1 MKDIPLDL
9 ALRVGR
15 RLARDASAGLVLPG
29 DPRREAVL
37 LGLASVHKL
46 TGSGW
51 DLDYAREHVCVTLPG
66 VGSASAKLL
75 STIPYVGS
83 IFAHAVEGLDRPTM
97 FLSPGALRD
106 SAVLAGIV
114 QHELGHVGD
123 IRRGGLMWC
132 LAYGA
137 VGEVRAG
144 AEAPCYGA
152 DIAHR
157 CTFGG
162 VSPDVA
168 EADAIDAL
176 FNYGLDANGLAL
188 ARVIIRSAGETAR
201 HRGDPGGVVAETL
214 AALAAEGWS
223 P

>member
-1 MKDIPLDL
+1 MKPIPLDI
-9 ALRVGR
+9 ALRAAQ
-15 RLARDASAGLVLPG
+15 RLVRNASAGLVLPG

-37 LGLASVHKL
+37 LALAATHKL

-66 VGSASAKLL
+66 VGSAAAKLL
-75 STIPYVGS
+75 STIPYVGP
-83 IFAHAVEGLDRPTM
+83 IFARATEGLDRPTM
-97 FLSPGALRD
+97 FMSPAALSDGP
-106 SAVLAGIV
+106 VLMGV
-114 QHELGHVGD
+114 TQHELGHVGD

-132 LAYGA
+132 IAYGA

-144 AEAPCYGA
+144 AEAPCYSS
-152 DIAHR
+152 DINHR
-157 CTFGG
+157 CALGG
-162 VSPDVA
+162 VSPEQA
-168 EADAIDAL
+168 EADALAAL
-176 FNYGLDANGLAL
+176 ANYGFDADGLAL

-201 HRGDPGGVVAETL
+201 RRGDPGGVLAETL